1 MITIKTCKICGY
13 AVPTRPDYPFKHLR
27 ICESCAARK
36 SDSVNSPNHYTQG
49 KYEVIDYIKDKLTN
63 EQYIGYCLGNVLK
76 YVSRHELKGGKED
89 LEKAK
94 VYLGWAIDEYET

>member
-1 MITIKTCKICGY
+1 MSLKTKCPECGRLLPY
-13 AVPTRPDYPFKHLR
+13 DYDYMFVV
-27 ICESCAARK
+27 CAKCASK
-36 SDSVNSPNHYTQG
+36 YDNVNSPNHYTQG

-76 YVSRHELKGGKED
+76 YVSRHDLKGGKED
-89 LEKAK
+89 LEKAQ

>member
-1 MITIKTCKICGY
+1 MSLKTKCQECGKVMPY
-13 AVPTRPDYPFKHLR
+13 FNFPYQV
-27 ICESCAARK
+27 CAACLRK
-36 SDSVNSPNHYTQG
+36 DDNVNQPNHYTQG

-89 LEKAK
+89 LGKAQ
-94 VYLGWAIDEYET
+94 VYLGWAIENYGGDNP

>member
-1 MITIKTCKICGY
+1 MSLKTKCQECGKVMPYFDFPYQARCY
-13 AVPTRPDYPFKHLR
+13 ACLR
-27 ICESCAARK
+27 N
-36 SDSVNSPNHYTQG
+36 DDNVNSPNHYTQG

-76 YVSRHELKGGKED
+76 YVSRHDLKGGKED